1 MLEVSNS
8 SKSSEECRIQRTA
21 LVFFRLYISVNETML
36 NHRVRCKC
44 CSERV
49 PTVQLY
55 KQGSY
60 KMCNNNYRTYECFEE
75 FLLRIKTD
83 RVR

>member
-44 CSERV
+44 CSERG
-49 PTVQLY
+49 LY

-60 KMCNNNYRTYECFEE
+60 KMCNSNYRTYECFEE
-75 FLLRIKTD
+75 FLLGIETD